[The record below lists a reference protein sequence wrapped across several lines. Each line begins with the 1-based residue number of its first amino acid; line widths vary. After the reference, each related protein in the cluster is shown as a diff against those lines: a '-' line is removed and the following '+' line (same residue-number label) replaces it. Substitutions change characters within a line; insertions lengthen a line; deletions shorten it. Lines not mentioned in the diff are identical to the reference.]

1 MQLPDSFEM
10 YQPLEVSIWFSYN
23 FILFVDTMSD
33 VITGITLRQV
43 VVLSSH
49 QLLPYNNKQNN

>member
-23 FILFVDTMSD
+23 FILLVDTMSD

-43 VVLSSH
+43 VGSELA
-49 QLLPYNNKQNN
+49 LTITL